1 MDINIETRNTNFLL
15 DEITQV
21 NMLVD
26 IFYAIVSIK
35 GKVEEIVES
44 GL

>member
-1 MDINIETRNTNFLL
+1 MDINIETRNTNFML

-26 IFYAIVSIK
+26 IFYAIVSSK